1 MTRIYSAFSN
11 LKIKDLLNVL
21 INQSSSPEI
30 YKETIFTLGLNL
42 GDIIL
47 TQINN
52 AQDEV
57 CLACT
62 VEDADF
68 LAKGILARLES
79 RLTRVALVCFWNQ
92 YFSPFDIEDLEVAP
106 IIKRYQEPLVENIKY
121 LVIAQSIISETCV
134 IRTNLMNLIQ
144 KTKPEKILI
153 AAPVVFSQSE
163 KTLKDSF
170 EKEIH
175 DKFQFFY
182 FAVDDQCTEEGEVI
196 PGVGGIVYNRL
207 GFSGQDAKNEYIP
220 EIVKAR
226 RTNFVNV

>member
-1 MTRIYSAFSN
+1 MTRIYSALSN

-21 INQSSSPEI
+21 INQSSSPET

-134 IRTNLMNLIQ
+134 IRTNLMNLNQEPRRKRTGYRSRFAPEPQIRIASPRASPQSSGEYVPYSIQ
-144 KTKPEKILI
+144 IDRLVTLLLNLFE
-153 AAPVVFSQSE
+153 FSS
-163 KTLKDSF
+163 
-170 EKEIH
+170 
-175 DKFQFFY
+175 
-182 FAVDDQCTEEGEVI
+182 
-196 PGVGGIVYNRL
+196 N
-207 GFSGQDAKNEYIP
+207 
-220 EIVKAR
+220 
-226 RTNFVNV
+226 